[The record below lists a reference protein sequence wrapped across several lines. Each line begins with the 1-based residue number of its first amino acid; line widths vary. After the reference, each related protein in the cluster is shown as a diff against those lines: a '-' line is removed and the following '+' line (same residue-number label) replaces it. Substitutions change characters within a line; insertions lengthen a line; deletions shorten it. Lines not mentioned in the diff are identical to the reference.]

1 MNIVGF
7 VGLFVYVFV
16 VRMFNFYVLIEDC
29 KQCSGCVCELKG
41 TMSLVFRLIS
51 HIIFCLSVIYI
62 CMYVC
67 MYEVIIECIYV
78 DMYATISL
86 SSTYHSLSFYFSHPL
101 SLFISYA

>member
-1 MNIVGF
+1 MSN
-7 VGLFVYVFV
+7 L
-16 VRMFNFYVLIEDC
+16 YVLIEDC

-51 HIIFCLSVIYI
+51 HIIICLFVIYI
-62 CMYVC
+62 CMYACMYVCMYVC
-67 MYEVIIECIYV
+67 MYEVMIECIYI

-86 SSTYHSLSFYFSHPL
+86 SSTNHSFSFYFSHPL

>member
-1 MNIVGF
+1 MLRV
-7 VGLFVYVFV
+7 
-16 VRMFNFYVLIEDC
+16 
-29 KQCSGCVCELKG
+29 CVCELKG

-51 HIIFCLSVIYI
+51 HIIICLSIIYI

-67 MYEVIIECIYV
+67 MYVCMYEVMIECIYI